1 MHLSATPRSVAPPAP
16 IMPRDVNVLLEQ
28 ARTLC
33 RAAGDG
39 TLRPLLKGKI
49 LGLLCAADDSLEAIL
64 FRRAATELGARVSH
78 ILPSLTEA
86 SPEQEELHTGRLLGR
101 LYDAVEC
108 QGVPGPLVARLGDA
122 AGIPIYAGLA
132 SATHPTAA
140 LAERLDPG
148 VGPMESRR
156 FLVQAMLLHTIG

>member
-1 MHLSATPRSVAPPAP
+1 MHLSAIPGRVAPPAL

-28 ARTLC
+28 ARILW

-39 TLRPLLKGKI
+39 TLRPLLKGKN
-49 LGLLCAADDSLEAIL
+49 LGLLCAVDDSLEAIL
-64 FRRAATELGARVSH
+64 FRRAATELGARVAH
-78 ILPSLTEA
+78 IRPSLTEA
-86 SPEQEELHTGRLLGR
+86 SPEQEVLHTGRLLGR

-122 AGIPIYAGLA
+122 AGIPIYDGLA

-156 FLVQAMLLHTIG
+156 FLVQAVLLHTIA